1 MKSTMKPRVRGDR
14 PSLSFDKKIFI
25 LLALIVSIIAWKL
38 VTIQSNLGVYY
49 WDIFLYLNNALRM
62 AHLGS
67 SDTLYLPPLLPA
79 ILSVFFRLGFVGEY
93 TIFIVGGVFYIL
105 AAAGMYLLLRLRFD
119 EIESLAGALTFA
131 SSTLV
136 LAWAVTGSTD
146 IPAISLSIWA
156 IYFTLLAKRK
166 DKRFYYLAF
175 PVAMAA
181 FLTRY
186 TSALII
192 IPILL
197 VIIMDSK
204 PRFREITKGIILGIL
219 LYSPFGLFFY
229 RNLKNPLPFLGQ
241 FTETAKGSVTAINPG
256 YNPDSLYYLRHL
268 PEYLS
273 ALPSDNYMLIINPS
287 SASPSPLAY
296 LIVAIILVGV
306 ILHIIHNRTILDGV
320 ETRRLGVFLLLSIA
334 LIVIFGRISYA
345 LAEVLIFLWALSIYW
360 LLKGRGLDNLDINL
374 VMVTWFLSFLYMH
387 SFHLVKVDRY
397 IIPILPALAYA
408 MPLSIDEISQTLNLG
423 HGRRLFSIL
432 VMVLMLSSA
441 TYYMWGMPHDY
452 PIVDAEREAAQ
463 WLKTYDPNYHN
474 KVIASDRGPAF
485 TWYLKDYVFTRRINE
500 NNSELF
506 YRLFY
511 KLKPDYYIY
520 WSTSKPRIYGYKVI
534 YNKNGVIIAEK
545 IPP

>member
-1 MKSTMKPRVRGDR
+1 MKFTRKPLVRGGCS
-14 PSLSFDKKIFI
+14 PLSRDKKILI
-25 LLALIVSIIAWKL
+25 LLTLIVSIIAWRL
-38 VTIQSNLGVYY
+38 VTIQSNIGVYY

-93 TIFIVGGVFYIL
+93 PLFILGGVFYIFGSV
-105 AAAGMYLLLRLRFD
+105 GMYLLLRLRFD
-119 EIESLAGALTFA
+119 EIESLVGALTFA
-131 SSTLV
+131 SFTLV

-156 IYFTLLAKRK
+156 IYLTLLAKRR

-175 PVAMAA
+175 PMAMAA

-192 IPILL
+192 IPMLL
-197 VIIMDSK
+197 VVIMDSR
-204 PRFREITKGIILGIL
+204 PRFREITGGIILGIL

-229 RNLKNPLPFLGQ
+229 KNLGNPLPFLGQ
-241 FTETAKGSVTAINPG
+241 FTATATGSVTAINPG
-256 YNPDSLYYLRHL
+256 YNLDSLYYLRHL

-287 SASPSPLAY
+287 CAGPSPLAY
-296 LIVAIILVGV
+296 FIVAILLVGV
-306 ILHIIHNRTILDGV
+306 IFHIIRNRMILDGV
-320 ETRRLGVFLLLSIA
+320 ETKRLVVFLLLSIA
-334 LIVIFGRISYA
+334 LIVIFGRVSYA
-345 LAEVLIFLWALSIYW
+345 LAEVLIFFWALGIYW
-360 LLKGRGLDNLDINL
+360 FLMGRGLDNLDINL
-374 VMVTWFLSFLYMH
+374 VMVTWFLAFLYMH

-397 IIPILPALAYA
+397 IITVLPALAYA
-408 MPLSIDEISQTLNLG
+408 MSLSIGEISRTLKWE
-423 HGRRLFSIL
+423 HVRRLFPIL
-432 VMVLMLSSA
+432 VMMLILSSA
-441 TYYMWGMPHDY
+441 AYYTLGMPHDH
-452 PIVDAEREAAQ
+452 PIVDAEREAAE
-463 WLKTYDPNYHN
+463 WLKTYDPSYHD

-511 KLKPDYYIY
+511 ELKPDYYIY
-520 WSTSKPRIYGYKVI
+520 WSTTQPRIHDYRII
-534 YNKNGVIIAEK
+534 YNRSGVIIAEK